1 MKSAVVNMPTNIL
14 KECDFTFSVL
24 ADCIKK
30 SFETSTFPG
39 CLNKA
44 NVTAI
49 FKKDDPLDKENYRP
63 VRVLPLFSET
73 FEKLI

>member
-14 KECDFTFSVL
+14 KECDFKFSVL

-49 FKKDDPLDKENYRP
+49 FKKDDLLKRMI
-63 VRVLPLFSET
+63 F
-73 FEKLI
+73 